1 MIISNGETQVHDY
14 LAAVR
19 RAIDPNRTV
28 LAASTPY
35 VVAGSI
41 GPADRQTIVAGTLAS
56 NGADADYVHLEF
68 EPGTERDGPVN
79 VVVGMVRA
87 GVCHIRQSC
96 RFWLGANGRMA
107 LVATVG
113 PKAAT
118 MTFDPDG
125 MDSRPGRPR
134 GDLEAGYARAA
145 TRLRKLAA
153 TPASAQDTVT
163 FRFLRAA

>member
-1 MIISNGETQVHDY
+1 MIISNAEAQVHDC

-19 RAIDPNRTV
+19 RTIDPNRTV

-41 GPADRQTIVAGTLAS
+41 GPANREVIFAGTLAS
-56 NGADADYVHLEF
+56 EGADADYIHLEF
-68 EPGTERDGPVN
+68 EPGAEREGPVN

-96 RFWLGANGRMA
+96 RFWLGADGRMA

-113 PKAAT
+113 PKSAT
-118 MTFDPDG
+118 MTFDPEG

-134 GDLEAGYARAA
+134 GDLQAGYARAA

-153 TPASAQDTVT
+153 TPAPAQDMVT
-163 FRFLRAA
+163 IHLPRAA